1 MTRSRAGRA
10 IMLIIAGIPVT
21 VSATISS
28 MAVSPAQALESPE
41 WSDSYMTRVEA
52 EALLQTLNAT
62 LLASPS
68 ATLTLENWCRDHR
81 LADNPRIVAHRDASF
96 EKAPSDEVLRLL
108 AIKAGEQVKYR
119 HVELT
124 CGDKTLSEADNWYV
138 PSRLTAEMNRQLQE
152 TDTPFGKVIRPL
164 EPYRRTF
171 SATLLWHPLPN
182 GWETGTPVPATHAGR
197 INMPDHLLEHK
208 AIVLTRTGLPISFV
222 DERYT
227 KALFEFPLK
236 VPE

>member
-1 MTRSRAGRA
+1 MADRVLGKGFYAVVAACLALMA
-10 IMLIIAGIPVT
+10 IIPD
-21 VSATISS
+21 SWADG
-28 MAVSPAQALESPE
+28 AVPVE

-62 LLASPS
+62 LLASRS
-68 ATLTLENWCRDHR
+68 ATQTLENWCRDHR
-81 LADNPRIVAHRDASF
+81 LAADPKIIASRN
-96 EKAPSDEVLRLL
+96 KGVVKPPSDEVLKLL
-108 AIKAGEQVKYR
+108 AVKPGEKVTYR
-119 HVELT
+119 EVRLS
-124 CGDKTLSEADNWYV
+124 CGDKILSEADNWYV
-138 PSRLTAEMNRQLQE
+138 PARLTPDMNKALEE

-171 SATLLWHPLPN
+171 SATLLWHPLPD
-182 GWETGTPVPATHAGR
+182 GWETGAPLQAGSGGALQL
-197 INMPDHLLEHK
+197 PPHLLEHK

-236 VPE
+236 VAE